1 MALNCLVYD
10 CIYNENGGECFA
22 KDVKIGNRNAQTTS
36 GTTCNSYVAASPF
49 NNYEFAHDFLESEG
63 SASDVK
69 NIQCSAMNCRFNLN
83 QDCTA
88 TKVEINSNNAN
99 CETFAP

>member
-1 MALNCLVYD
+1 MALNCLVHN

-22 KDVKIGNRNAQTTS
+22 QNIMIGNREAQTTS
-36 GTTCNSYVAASPF
+36 GTTCNSYVANSPL
-49 NNYEFAHDFLESEG
+49 NDYEFAHEFLEPDSK
-63 SASDVK
+63 ASDVK
-69 NIQCSAMNCRFNLN
+69 NIQCSAMNCKFNLN

-88 TKVEINSNNAN
+88 VKVKINRDNAT